1 MDMSDKKI
9 NVVVIGGDHYNT
21 LWTVRS
27 LGKVGI
33 KPSVIVLAPNINK
46 SFVSKSKFV
55 KTCDYAHDADDLLT
69 RLLTGKSEEKQV
81 IITCCDQAA
90 EIVDQ
95 NQKVLSKS
103 YYIAGCSETDKSL
116 SYWLDKRNMLNLA
129 KEVGLNVAYTCCVDL
144 SKELDVA
151 AFHDLPYPCL
161 IKPEMSNH
169 GSKEDYRICANLDEL
184 KVSLASLKNVC
195 DKVLIQEYLKPDYEA
210 TVAGIACDD
219 VQIPTVTHK
228 LRTCK
233 DLHNLG
239 MIAFSKLDSDVE
251 NIIDPVLIIQ
261 LIKKMGYKGCFS
273 VDLMHAKGKTYFLE
287 VNFRTDATMYMS
299 ICGGVNFSVAWV
311 DYCVNHKSTKFRLE
325 KPIYGMTEISYVK
338 YMDIKHP
345 IRIMKEWFKTDC
357 YSIFSW
363 RDIKP
368 FFYKFLYAIKN

>member
-1 MDMSDKKI
+1 MSDKKM
-9 NVVVIGGDHYNT
+9 NVVVVGGDHYNT
-21 LWTVRS
+21 LWTIRS
-27 LGKVGI
+27 LGEIGI
-33 KPSVIVLAPNINK
+33 RSSVIVLAPDINK

-55 KTCDYAHDADDLLT
+55 KTCDYAHDADELLT
-69 RLLTGKSEEKQV
+69 RLLMGRSEDKQV
-81 IITCCDQAA
+81 IITCSDQAA

-95 NQKVLSKS
+95 NQKELSNS
-103 YYIAGCSETDKSL
+103 YYIAGCIGTDKSL
-116 SYWLDKRNMLNLA
+116 SYWLDKRNMLSLA

-144 SKELDVA
+144 SKELEVT

-161 IKPEMSNH
+161 IKPEMSSH
-169 GSKEDYRICANLDEL
+169 GSKEDYRICANLEEL
-184 KVSLASLKNVC
+184 KASLASLKNVC
-195 DKVLIQEYLKPDYEA
+195 NQVLIQEYLKPDYEA
-210 TVAGIACDD
+210 TVAGVACDD

-251 NIIDPVLIIQ
+251 NLIEPTLIIQ

-287 VNFRTDATMYMS
+287 VNFRTDGTMFMS
-299 ICGGVNFSVAWV
+299 ICGGVNFPAAWV
-311 DYCVNHKSTKFRLE
+311 DYCMNHKSIKLRLE

-345 IRIMKEWFKTDC
+345 ISIMKEWLKTDC

-363 RDIKP
+363 HDIKP
-368 FFYKFLYAIKN
+368 FFYKFLYAIKK

>member
-1 MDMSDKKI
+1 MSDKKI

-21 LWTVRS
+21 LWAVRS
-27 LGKVGI
+27 LGEVGI
-33 KPSVIVLAPNINK
+33 KPSVIVLAPNIDK

-69 RLLTGKSEEKQV
+69 LLLTGKSEEKQV

-116 SYWLDKRNMLNLA
+116 SYWLDKRNMLSMA
-129 KEVGLNVAYTCCVDL
+129 KEVGLNVVYTCCVDL

-161 IKPEMSNH
+161 IKPEMSSH
-169 GSKEDYRICANLDEL
+169 GSKEDYRICANLEEL

-251 NIIDPVLIIQ
+251 NLIDPALIIQ

-311 DYCVNHKSTKFRLE
+311 DYCVNHKSTKLRLE